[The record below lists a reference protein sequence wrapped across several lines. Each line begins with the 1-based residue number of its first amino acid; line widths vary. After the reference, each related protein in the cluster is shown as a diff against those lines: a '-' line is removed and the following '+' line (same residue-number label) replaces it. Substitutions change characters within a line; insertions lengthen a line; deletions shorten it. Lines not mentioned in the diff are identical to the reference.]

1 MLVLA
6 PERVSARVP
15 VLVRVP
21 VFALERVP
29 VLVRVPVFA
38 LERVPVL
45 VRVPVFVL
53 ERVLVPVF
61 VLERV
66 LVPVFVLERVLV
78 PVFVLERCS
87 CGCLW
92 WCRCVRRS
100 GWSWWDRAG
109 VGSADRVS
117 GSVSVGGHGRRSARS
132 ASVQVS
138 ASPVRS
144 VSRVSRRAH
153 VARLDVPDGR
163 ERVRLEVFL
172 ALQVIALDGSR
183 DNGVLVRRGPWSSAA
198 ILPT

>member
-29 VLVRVPVFA
+29 VLVRVPVFV

-45 VRVPVFVL
+45 VR
-53 ERVLVPVF
+53 
-61 VLERV
+61 
-66 LVPVFVLERVLV
+66 VPVFVLERVLV

-92 WCRCVRRS
+92 WCRCVRWI

-117 GSVSVGGHGRRSARS
+117 WSVSVGGHGRRSARS

-144 VSRVSRRAH
+144 VSRVSKRAH
-153 VARLDVPDGR
+153 VAPLDVPDGR

-172 ALQVIALDGSR
+172 ALQVITLDGSR
-183 DNGVLVRRGPWSSAA
+183 DNGVLVRRGP
-198 ILPT
+198 

>member
-45 VRVPVFVL
+45 VR
-53 ERVLVPVF
+53 VPVF